1 MESSVYHRFSLPPIS
16 PSIPFAHRMLSA
28 EWDGNGIN
36 SLYSSNSRRY
46 GSGMDLLQ
54 RTKLPAAAGH
64 LFHRPSVTV
73 RVRESPICLLF
84 HFLSPS
90 FLFCDCSTGL
100 SKPAPIDIVKKILI
114 GCACVSRGKIDQK
127 VQQMRKWMS
136 AGHIEESLF
145 RSARSSVSL
154 SLAKAHERVVTPPFI
169 GPLMKA
175 AARPSG

>member
-1 MESSVYHRFSLPPIS
+1 MFRHPSWKGRFAMSLESSVYHRFSLPPIS
-16 PSIPFAHRMLSA
+16 PSIPFTHRMLSA
-28 EWDGNGIN
+28 EWDGNGID

-100 SKPAPIDIVKKILI
+100 SKPARIDIVKKILTTLAFRVAKSI
-114 GCACVSRGKIDQK
+114 
-127 VQQMRKWMS
+127 RKCN
-136 AGHIEESLF
+136 
-145 RSARSSVSL
+145 
-154 SLAKAHERVVTPPFI
+154 K
-169 GPLMKA
+169 
-175 AARPSG
+175 